1 MSLWPSPDEGWQ
13 DNTTATTPRTK
24 SFYANP
30 NLYNVLISDLC
41 SVGLGLLIIP
51 SSQGCLHIGD
61 EALYN
66 LARYCPNLENVNFQ
80 GCRNIQDDGTV
91 ALFEGCP
98 SLHYVCISN
107 CSHLTDQSIVSLA
120 TNCPGLVTLECAGLS
135 LLTDT
140 GFIVR
145 HLSSY

>member
-1 MSLWPSPDEGWQ
+1 M
-13 DNTTATTPRTK
+13 
-24 SFYANP
+24 
-30 NLYNVLISDLC
+30 
-41 SVGLGLLIIP
+41 
-51 SSQGCLHIGD
+51 
-61 EALYN
+61 
-66 LARYCPNLENVNFQ
+66 
-80 GCRNIQDDGTV
+80 

-145 HLSSY
+145 PRLLLKYFH